1 MKKVFI
7 FGLSVALVAGSVTSC
22 KKTSTGKVSNE
33 WKTTSWNST
42 ETSTNANGDVE
53 TTTVVSTDGTAL
65 VFTTV
70 STPNGGSAT
79 TSTVNGTVNDL
90 SYTIN
95 KDGTFENISDMSL
108 TFDFTGGSV
117 ASNMQ
122 TTSTGTWS
130 FVSANKTAE
139 FKKNERVIFHTL
151 SMNSTETQTMTIG
164 GAAQPSD
171 VSSSVETYAPGENSQ
186 IYLVVESKGKIL
198 SLKSEE
204 AMTGS
209 STDSN
214 GTSTSSSMSTLEFTL
229 EQK

>member
-42 ETSTNANGDVE
+42 ETNTDANGTDV
-53 TTTVVSTDGTAL
+53 TTVVSADGATITVTNTYTPSGGTAG
-65 VFTTV
+65 
-70 STPNGGSAT
+70 SPNT
-79 TSTVNGTVNDL
+79 TSGTINDM
-90 SYTIN
+90 SYVIN
-95 KDGTFENISDMSL
+95 KDGTYSNVQDV
-108 TFDFTGGSV
+108 TFTATFTGGSV
-117 ASNMQ
+117 VSNSVSA
-122 TTSTGTWS
+122 STGTWS
-130 FVSANKTAE
+130 FLSANKTAE

-151 SMNSTETQTMTIG
+151 SVNSTETQTTTVG
-164 GAAQPSD
+164 GTAQPSD
-171 VSSSVETYAPGENSQ
+171 VSTSVETYAPGEDSQ

-204 AMTGS
+204 AMTES
-209 STDSN
+209 NTDSN
-214 GTSTSSSMSTLEFTL
+214 GTSTSSSISTLEFTL